1 MTPAT
6 RHEATYRDATSDDI
20 ATLLALIGELAE
32 YERLSHEAVATRADL
47 HDSLFGATP
56 RAHALLAERDGMTA
70 GMAVFFFSFS
80 TFTGR
85 PSLYVEDV
93 FVRSAHRGQGIG
105 RGFFR
110 RLAVRAVTERCGR
123 MEWSVLD
130 WNQPALDFYRA
141 LGAEPRAGW
150 TTMRLVGDGL
160 AKLADS
166 GSGLPLRC
174 PSGNPDGSSK
184 PLAAA
189 PDPPPA

>member
-1 MTPAT
+1 MTPAP
-6 RHEATYRDATSDDI
+6 HDPASYRDATPDDVP
-20 ATLLALIGELAE
+20 ALLALIAELAE
-32 YERLSHEAVATRADL
+32 YERLGHEAVAGHADL

-56 RAHALLAERDGMTA
+56 RAHAVLAERGGAVA

-93 FVRSAHRGQGIG
+93 FVRPAHRGQGVG

-110 RLAVRAVTERCGR
+110 RLAARAVAERCGR

-130 WNQPALDFYRA
+130 WNESALAFYRG

-150 TTMRLVGDGL
+150 TTMRLVGEGL
-160 AKLADS
+160 AELA
-166 GSGLPLRC
+166 GSKAGLC
-174 PSGNPDGSSK
+174 
-184 PLAAA
+184 
-189 PDPPPA
+189 PDPQRAVRPFDPIP

>member
-1 MTPAT
+1 MTPVS
-6 RHEATYRDATSDDI
+6 RDEATYRDATPDDVP
-20 ATLLALIGELAE
+20 ALLALIGELAA
-32 YERLSHEAVATRADL
+32 YERLSHEAVASHADL

-56 RAHALLAERDGMTA
+56 RAHAMLAEQGGAVA

-85 PSLYVEDV
+85 SSLYLEDV
-93 FVRSAHRGQGIG
+93 FVRPAHRGQGIG

-110 RLAVRAVTERCGR
+110 RLAGRAVAERCGR

-130 WNQPALDFYRA
+130 WNEPALAFYRA

-160 AKLADS
+160 AGVA
-166 GSGLPLRC
+166 GSKAGLC
-174 PSGNPDGSSK
+174 
-184 PLAAA
+184 
-189 PDPPPA
+189 PDPQRVRGPFDPIP